1 MTGMETRGQ
10 AAAAKTAES
19 AEVTARKA
27 KVIQAKVKFSSSKTK
42 MITATSQIKAALEEF
57 RELKEADPK
66 DRKAAALMVNDS
78 WERLLPGTSEIQ
90 KAHDYLTQIL
100 TDADPTILEGD
111 IVEQIEK
118 NENEKQKLIDEW
130 NTYRLAN
137 KDDINAAI
145 ALVEGSNTSVVTQPE
160 TESKVIQRRF
170 LPDQSLK
177 PKLLD
182 ESSNLLEVNDFIIEF
197 TNYIHSGY
205 NTGEVPAVGHYV
217 QMRNI
222 LEHSWIERMD
232 RHDAMKKDLKELC
245 DILHEEAKKKY
256 PKHQRRIHLLKMK
269 KLSNDCLLYT
279 SPSPRDS

>member
-42 MITATSQIKAALEEF
+42 MKTATSQIKAALEEF

-90 KAHDYLTQIL
+90 KAHDYLIQVL

-111 IVEQIEK
+111 IAEQIEN

-130 NTYRLAN
+130 TTYRQAN
-137 KDDINAAI
+137 K
-145 ALVEGSNTSVVTQPE
+145 
-160 TESKVIQRRF
+160 
-170 LPDQSLK
+170 
-177 PKLLD
+177 
-182 ESSNLLEVNDFIIEF
+182 
-197 TNYIHSGY
+197 
-205 NTGEVPAVGHYV
+205 
-217 QMRNI
+217 
-222 LEHSWIERMD
+222 
-232 RHDAMKKDLKELC
+232 
-245 DILHEEAKKKY
+245 
-256 PKHQRRIHLLKMK
+256 
-269 KLSNDCLLYT
+269 
-279 SPSPRDS
+279 